1 MAELEALVLMLGKTL
16 LVVTFV
22 AAMTAFVAELVLI
35 LPAMLTVTIVT
46 IIALS
51 VQPLTPALVGKTSQF
66 AFVAH
71 ALQ

>member
-1 MAELEALVLMLGKTL
+1 VAELEALVLMLGKTL